1 MMAAIEEDLYHFV
14 RGVPFLDDRTL
25 VLIRRL
31 ETA

>member
-1 MMAAIEEDLYHFV
+1 MEAIEEDLYQFV

-31 ETA
+31 EK